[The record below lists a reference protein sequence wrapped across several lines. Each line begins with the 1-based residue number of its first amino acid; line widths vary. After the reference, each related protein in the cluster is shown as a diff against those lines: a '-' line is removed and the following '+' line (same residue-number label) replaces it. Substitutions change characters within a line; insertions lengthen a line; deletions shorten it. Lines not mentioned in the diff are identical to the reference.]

1 MEGGWRVEDRVRLR
15 CVFKLFYFA
24 MTPSHTQTSDPFY
37 DLAITGGTVVLPEG
51 PVRTN
56 VGVRDGLIAAIGPD
70 VMNARKVLDATGR
83 LVLPG
88 GVDSHCHMDQ
98 QPWEGRSTA
107 DDFRSGTL
115 SALCGGNT
123 TVLPFA
129 MQMRGQSLREVVDD
143 YHERAGRKAH
153 IDYGFHLIVGDP
165 TPEVL
170 TRELPAL
177 IEQGCTSIKIFLTY
191 EGLKLDDYEV
201 LTVLDLARREGVL
214 VMVHAENDAC
224 VRWLTDRLLD
234 MRKTAL
240 RYHVT
245 ARSEIGEREAA
256 FRAISFAELLET
268 PILIAHVS
276 SGAVVEEIRRAQA
289 RGLPIFAETC
299 PQYLFLSAEDID
311 TADMSGAKCVCTP
324 PPRDRTNQPA
334 MWRGL
339 LDGTLAIFSSD
350 HSPWNYTDKVAG
362 GPDTPFTSIPNG
374 IPGIETRL
382 PLLFSATQSDGRL
395 TLNEFVDLTSTRPA
409 KLYGLFPKKG
419 VIAVG
424 SDADFA
430 IWDSDKVVIIRN
442 EMLHHAVDH
451 TPYEGTQVRGWP
463 VVTISRGEVL
473 CADGQVT
480 SNAGRGQFLRC
491 DRPFTPSRGPAPVL
505 AR

>member
-1 MEGGWRVEDRVRLR
+1 
-15 CVFKLFYFA
+15 
-24 MTPSHTQTSDPFY
+24 MTLSRPQTSNLIY
-37 DLAITGGTVVLPEG
+37 DLAIIGGTVVLPEG
-51 PVRTN
+51 PVRVN
-56 VGVRDGLIAAIGPD
+56 IGVRDGLIAAIGPD
-70 VMNARKVLDATGR
+70 AMNARRTLDASAR

-123 TVLPFA
+123 TVIPFA
-129 MQMRGQSLREVVDD
+129 MQMRGQSLRAVVDD
-143 YHERAGRKAH
+143 YHERARRKAH

-165 TPEVL
+165 TREVL
-170 TRELPAL
+170 TKELPEL
-177 IEQGCTSIKIFLTY
+177 IEQGCTSLKIYLTY

-201 LTVLDLARREGVL
+201 LTVLDIARQEGVL

-224 VRWLTDRLLD
+224 IRWLTDRLLES
-234 MRKTAL
+234 RKTAL

-245 ARSEIGEREAA
+245 AHSAIGEREAA
-256 FRAISFAELLET
+256 FRAISFAELVET

-276 SGAVVEEIRRAQA
+276 SGSVVEEIRRAQA

-299 PQYLFLSAEDID
+299 PQYLFLSSEDID
-311 TADMSGAKCVCTP
+311 TVDMSGAKCVCTP
-324 PPRDRTNQPA
+324 PPRDRANKPA
-334 MWRGL
+334 MWRGV
-339 LDGTLAIFSSD
+339 LDGTLAVLSSD
-350 HSPWNYTDKVAG
+350 HSPWNYADKIAG
-362 GPDTPFTSIPNG
+362 GPGTAFTNIPNG

-382 PLLFSATQSDGRL
+382 PLMFSATQTGGRL
-395 TLNEFVDLTSTRPA
+395 TLNEFVDRTTTTPA
-409 KLYGLFPKKG
+409 KLYGLFPRKG

-430 IWDSDKVVIIRN
+430 IWDADKIVTIRN

-473 CADGQVT
+473 YIDGRVT
-480 SNAGRGQFLRC
+480 SNAGRGRFLRC
-491 DRPFTPSRGPAPVL
+491 DRPFTPKRDAAPVL
-505 AR
+505 MR

>member
-1 MEGGWRVEDRVRLR
+1 
-15 CVFKLFYFA
+15 
-24 MTPSHTQTSDPFY
+24 MTLARAPFPDEIY

-51 PVRTN
+51 PARIN
-56 VGVRDGLIAAIGPD
+56 IGIRSGLIAGIGSD
-70 VMNARKVLDATGR
+70 VPKARKTLNVAGQ

-88 GVDSHCHMDQ
+88 GIDSHCHMDQ

-129 MQMRGQSLREVVDD
+129 MQMRGQSLRRIVDD
-143 YHERAGRKAH
+143 YHERARPKAH
-153 IDYGFHLIVGDP
+153 IDYSFHLIVGDP

-170 TRELPAL
+170 TRELPEL
-177 IEQGCTSIKIFLTY
+177 IEQGCTSIKLYLTY

-201 LTVLDLARREGVL
+201 LTVLDLARREGVM

-224 VRWLTDRLLD
+224 IRWLTDRLLES
-234 MRKTAL
+234 RKTAL
-240 RYHVT
+240 RYHVS
-245 ARSEIGEREAA
+245 AHPSIGEREAT
-256 FRAISFAELLET
+256 FRAISFAELIET

-276 SGAVVEEIRRAQA
+276 SASAVEEIRRARA

-299 PQYLFLSAEDID
+299 PQYLFLSSENID
-311 TADMSGAKCVCTP
+311 TIDMSGAKCVCTP
-324 PPRDRTNQPA
+324 PPRDRANQPE

-339 LDGTLAIFSSD
+339 LDGTLSLLSSD
-350 HSPWNYTDKVAG
+350 HSPWNYADKVAG
-362 GPDTPFTSIPNG
+362 GPNQPFTAVLNG

-382 PLLFSATQSDGRL
+382 PLFFSATQSEGRL
-395 TLNEFVDLTSTRPA
+395 NLNQFVDITTTTPA
-409 KLYGLFPKKG
+409 RLYGLYPRKG

-430 IWDSDKVVIIRN
+430 IWDPDKMVTIRN
-442 EMLHHAVDH
+442 ELLHHAVDH
-451 TPYEGTQVRGWP
+451 TPYEGMRVRGWP
-463 VVTISRGEVL
+463 VTTISRGEIL
-473 CADGQVT
+473 YADGQVT
-480 SNAGRGQFLRC
+480 SNAGRGRFLRC
-491 DRPFTPSRGPAPVL
+491 ERPFVPQRTPAPVL

>member
-1 MEGGWRVEDRVRLR
+1 
-15 CVFKLFYFA
+15 
-24 MTPSHTQTSDPFY
+24 MTDSLTQTADAIY
-37 DLAITGGTVVLPEG
+37 DLAISGGTVVLPEG
-51 PVRTN
+51 PVRVN
-56 VGVRDGLIAAIGPD
+56 VGVRDGLIAAIGP
-70 VMNARKVLDATGR
+70 NAMRAHKTLDASGR

-170 TRELPAL
+170 TKELPDL

-201 LTVLDLARREGVL
+201 LTVLEFARQEGVL
-214 VMVHAENDAC
+214 VMVHAENEAC
-224 VRWLTDRLLD
+224 IRWLTDRLLER
-234 MRKTAL
+234 RKTAL

-245 ARSEIGEREAA
+245 AHSDIGEREAT
-256 FRAISFAELLET
+256 FRAISFAELIET
-268 PILIAHVS
+268 PILIVHVS
-276 SGAVVEEIRRAQA
+276 SGSVVEEIRRAQA

-311 TADMSGAKCVCTP
+311 TVDLSGAKCVCTP
-324 PPRDRTNQPA
+324 PPRDRANQPA

-350 HSPWNYTDKVAG
+350 HSPWNYADKIAG
-362 GPDTPFTSIPNG
+362 GPDTPFTRVLNG

-382 PLLFSATQSDGRL
+382 PLLFSATQSDARL
-395 TLNEFVDLTSTRPA
+395 TLNEFVELTTTRPA
-409 KLYGLFPKKG
+409 KLYGLFPRKG

-430 IWDSDKVVIIRN
+430 IWDPDKIVTIRN
-442 EMLHHAVDH
+442 EMLHHAVDY
-451 TPYEGTQVRGWP
+451 TPYEGTRVRGWP
-463 VVTISRGEVL
+463 VMTISRGEVVY
-473 CADGQVT
+473 ADGQVT
-480 SNAGRGQFLRC
+480 SHAGRGRFLRC
-491 DRPFTPSRGPAPVL
+491 DRPFTPKREPAPVL

>member
-1 MEGGWRVEDRVRLR
+1 VTLSRSEARDEI
-15 CVFKLFYFA
+15 
-24 MTPSHTQTSDPFY
+24 Y

-51 PVRTN
+51 PAQIN
-56 VGVRDGLIAAIGPD
+56 IGVRGDLIAWIGADAPK
-70 VMNARKVLDATGR
+70 AHKTIDATGR

-129 MQMRGQSLREVVDD
+129 MQMRGQSLRRIVDD
-143 YHERAGRKAH
+143 YHERAEPKAH
-153 IDYGFHLIVGDP
+153 IDYSFHLIVGDP

-170 TRELPAL
+170 TKELPEL
-177 IEQGCTSIKIFLTY
+177 IEQGCTSIKLYLTY

-201 LTVLDLARREGVL
+201 LTVLDLARREGVM

-224 VRWLTDRLLD
+224 IRWLTDRLLES
-234 MRKTAL
+234 RKTAL
-240 RYHVT
+240 RYHVS
-245 ARSEIGEREAA
+245 AHPSIGEREAT
-256 FRAISFAELLET
+256 FRAISFAELIET

-276 SGAVVEEIRRAQA
+276 SASVVEEIRRARA

-299 PQYLFLSAEDID
+299 PQYLFLSSENID
-311 TADMSGAKCVCTP
+311 TVDMSGAKCVCTP
-324 PPRDRTNQPA
+324 PPRDRANQPE

-339 LDGTLAIFSSD
+339 IDGTLNLLSSD
-350 HSPWNYTDKVAG
+350 HSPWNYADKVAG
-362 GPDTPFTSIPNG
+362 GPGAPFTDVLNG

-382 PLLFSATQSDGRL
+382 PLFFSATQSEGRL
-395 TLNEFVDLTSTRPA
+395 NLNQFVDITTTTPA
-409 KLYGLFPKKG
+409 KLYGLYPRKG

-430 IWDSDKVVIIRN
+430 IWDPGKMVTIRN

-451 TPYEGTQVRGWP
+451 TPYEGTRVRGWP
-463 VVTISRGEVL
+463 VTTISRGEIL
-473 CADGQVT
+473 YADGHVT
-480 SNAGRGQFLRC
+480 SNAGRGRFLRC
-491 DRPFTPSRGPAPVL
+491 ERPFAPQRAPAPVL

>member
-1 MEGGWRVEDRVRLR
+1 
-15 CVFKLFYFA
+15 
-24 MTPSHTQTSDPFY
+24 
-37 DLAITGGTVVLPEG
+37 
-51 PVRTN
+51 
-56 VGVRDGLIAAIGPD
+56 
-70 VMNARKVLDATGR
+70 
-83 LVLPG
+83 
-88 GVDSHCHMDQ
+88 MDQ

-129 MQMRGQSLREVVDD
+129 MQMRGQSLRRIVDD
-143 YHERAGRKAH
+143 YHERARPKAH

-170 TRELPAL
+170 TKELPEL
-177 IEQGCTSIKIFLTY
+177 IEQGCTSIKLYLTY

-201 LTVLDLARREGVL
+201 LTVLDLARREGVM

-224 VRWLTDRLLD
+224 IRWLTDRLLES
-234 MRKTAL
+234 RKTAH
-240 RYHVT
+240 RYHV
-245 ARSEIGEREAA
+245 AAHPSIGEREAA
-256 FRAISFAELLET
+256 FRAISFAELIET

-276 SGAVVEEIRRAQA
+276 SASVVEEIRRARA

-299 PQYLFLSAEDID
+299 PQYLFLSSEDID
-311 TADMSGAKCVCTP
+311 TVDMSGAKCVCTP
-324 PPRDRTNQPA
+324 PPRDRANQPE

-339 LDGTLAIFSSD
+339 IDGTLTLLSSD

-362 GPDTPFTSIPNG
+362 GPGTPFTDILNG

-382 PLLFSATQSDGRL
+382 PLFFSATQSEERL
-395 TLNEFVDLTSTRPA
+395 NLSQFVDITTTMPA
-409 KLYGLFPKKG
+409 KLYRLYPRKG
-419 VIAVG
+419 VIAIG

-430 IWDSDKVVIIRN
+430 IWDPDRMVTIRN

-451 TPYEGTQVRGWP
+451 TPYEGLRVRGWP
-463 VVTISRGEVL
+463 VTTISRGEIL
-473 CADGQVT
+473 YSDGQVT
-480 SNAGRGQFLRC
+480 SSAGRGRFLRC
-491 DRPFTPSRGPAPVL
+491 ERPFAPQRAPTPVL